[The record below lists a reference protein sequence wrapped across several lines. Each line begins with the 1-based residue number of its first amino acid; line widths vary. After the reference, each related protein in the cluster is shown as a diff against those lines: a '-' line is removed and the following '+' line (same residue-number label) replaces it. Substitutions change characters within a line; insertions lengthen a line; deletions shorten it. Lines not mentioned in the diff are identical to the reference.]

1 MANRQKEKGNRFEY
15 QVRDAFISK
24 GYDCKRAYAS
34 DGRSLGLDKEVDLLV
49 KHNDKQ
55 YTIQCK
61 VRKKISTFIKPSDDI
76 YTQIIKEDR
85 GDTICVLRLKD
96 FIDLLAFVLG
106 ALY

>member
-1 MANRQKEKGNRFEY
+1 MSSKQKQKGNRFEY
-15 QVRDAFISK
+15 QVRDTFIEN
-24 GYDCKRAYAS
+24 GIDCVRSYGS

-49 KHNDKQ
+49 KHKGNE

-85 GDTICVLRLKD
+85 GDIICVLRLQD
-96 FIDLLAFVLG
+96 FIDLLP
-106 ALY
+106 